1 MVKKLLIGLAIFVAL
16 NIVILMVAVAIP
28 FFISGDV
35 YRAEITTLVER
46 ATGRQFR
53 IDGPIKFVL
62 LPELTL
68 SAEDVAFANAP
79 GGEAPQMAQ
88 LKSLEIKIRPRPL
101 LSGKLEIDGFTLIN
115 PEIALEVD
123 KQGQP
128 NWRLGAPA
136 PKAAAAA
143 APPAP
148 PKHKISDLITLLDRF
163 HVAGFEIRGG
173 NASFYDARDGARWTA
188 SDIDVK
194 FAMAGLDSP
203 LTADGNATWNGET
216 VYFDYAIARPGAFE
230 GGAPSHIEL
239 HVSSRP
245 VHFDFSGEG
254 VGEPEPKLSG
264 SIVLEVP
271 SLRGFAKWAGL
282 PIAEQGTGLGRFAIK
297 GTLDVTGEVYG
308 FGNAE
313 VDLDAIKGTGGIVYD
328 NTRTRPY
335 VRGSLVLDALDLNP
349 YLGPANA
356 PQAPQTAAANDPPA
370 SKDWSDAPIDLSLL
384 KLADVYFQLGTGSI
398 RYRNIAIGESAL
410 NLQLKNGLLTAALTK
425 LSLYGG
431 SGQGQVV
438 IDGAARV
445 PAITES
451 FTLDNVDME
460 LLLRDVDNI
469 KVLSGPASLD
479 MTVVGH
485 GKSQRAIAS
494 SLTGKGTIHL
504 DKGAIQGVRVLD
516 IVHTATAIL
525 TLGLAGGGDRTE
537 FDRFDAN
544 FVIIDGVLKTTDL
557 KLISSD
563 LPVNGAGSVDLPQK
577 QVAYRLTPKLSGVLA
592 VPVDIVG
599 PWDNLAFKPD
609 YMGSLKS
616 LFGGGGQQGEQP
628 PDELPQ

>member
-1 MVKKLLIGLAIFVAL
+1 MKKLLIGLAVFAAL
-16 NIVILMVAVAIP
+16 NAVMLAIAIALP

-35 YRAEITTLVER
+35 YRAEIITLVER

-53 IDGPIKFVL
+53 IDGPIKFAL

-79 GGEAPQMAQ
+79 DGEAPHMAQ
-88 LKSLEIKIRPRPL
+88 LKSIEIKIRPRPL
-101 LSGKLEIDGFTLIN
+101 LSGKLEIDGFALVE

-123 KQGQP
+123 KQGEP

-136 PKAAAAA
+136 PKAAAAQ
-143 APPAP
+143 PPPP
-148 PKHKISDLITLLDRF
+148 PKHKISDLITMLDRF
-163 HVAGFEIRGG
+163 HVAGFEIRDG
-173 NASFYDARDGARWTA
+173 NASFYDARDGTRWTA
-188 SDIDVK
+188 SGIDVK

-203 LTADGNATWNGET
+203 LTADGNATWKGET

-239 HVSSRP
+239 HVTSNP

-254 VGEPEPKLSG
+254 VGEPEPKLNG
-264 SIVLEVP
+264 TIVLDVP
-271 SLRGFAKWAGL
+271 SLRSFAKWAGI

-308 FGNAE
+308 FGKAE

-328 NTRTRPY
+328 NSRVRPY

-356 PQAPQTAAANDPPA
+356 PPAPQAAANDPPA
-370 SKDWSDAPIDLSLL
+370 VNKDWSDAPIDLSLL
-384 KLADVYFQLGTGSI
+384 KLADVYFELGTGSI

-410 NLQLKNGLLTAALTK
+410 NLQLKNGLLTASLTK

-438 IDGAARV
+438 IDGGSRV
-445 PAITES
+445 PAISES
-451 FTLDNVDME
+451 FTLNNVNLE

-469 KVLSGPASLD
+469 TVLSGPASLD
-479 MTVVGH
+479 MVVAGH

-494 SLTGKGTIHL
+494 SLTGKGSIHL

-516 IVHTATAIL
+516 MVHTATAIL
-525 TLGLAGGGDRTE
+525 TLGLAGGGDRTD
-537 FDRFDAN
+537 FDSFDAN
-544 FVIIDGVLKTTDL
+544 FVITDGVLKNTNL

-563 LPVNGAGSVDLPQK
+563 LPVNGAGTVNLPQK
-577 QVAYRLTPKLSGVLA
+577 QVAYRLTPKLSGLLA
-592 VPVDIVG
+592 VPVNIVG
-599 PWDNLAFKPD
+599 PWDDLAFQPD

-616 LFGGGGQQGEQP
+616 LFGGGGQQQGEQP
-628 PDELPQ
+628 Q

>member
-1 MVKKLLIGLAIFVAL
+1 MKKLLIGLAVFAAL
-16 NIVILMVAVAIP
+16 NVVMLAIAIALP

-35 YRAEITTLVER
+35 YRAEIITLVER

-53 IDGPIKFVL
+53 IDGPIKFAL

-79 GGEAPQMAQ
+79 DGEAPHMAQ
-88 LKSLEIKIRPRPL
+88 LKSIEIKIRPRPL
-101 LSGKLEIDGFTLIN
+101 LSGKLEIDGFALVE

-123 KQGQP
+123 KQGEP

-136 PKAAAAA
+136 PKAAAAQ
-143 APPAP
+143 PPPP
-148 PKHKISDLITLLDRF
+148 PKHKISDLITMLDRF
-163 HVAGFEIRGG
+163 HVAGFEIRNG
-173 NASFYDARDGARWTA
+173 NASFYDARDGTRWTA

-203 LTADGNATWNGET
+203 LTADGNATWKGET

-239 HVSSRP
+239 HVTSNP

-254 VGEPEPKLSG
+254 VGEPEPKLNG
-264 SIVLEVP
+264 TIVLDVP
-271 SLRGFAKWAGL
+271 SLRSFAKWAGI

-308 FGNAE
+308 FGKAE

-328 NTRTRPY
+328 NSRVRPY

-356 PQAPQTAAANDPPA
+356 PPAPQVAAANDPPA
-370 SKDWSDAPIDLSLL
+370 ANKDWSDAPIDLSLL
-384 KLADVYFQLGTGSI
+384 KLADVYFELGTGSI

-410 NLQLKNGLLTAALTK
+410 NLQLKNGLLTASLTK

-438 IDGAARV
+438 IDGGSRV
-445 PAITES
+445 PAISES
-451 FTLDNVDME
+451 FTLNNVNLE

-469 KVLSGPASLD
+469 TVLSGPASLD
-479 MTVVGH
+479 MVVAGH

-494 SLTGKGTIHL
+494 SLTGKGSIHL

-516 IVHTATAIL
+516 MVHTATAIL
-525 TLGLAGGGDRTE
+525 TLGLAGGGDRTD
-537 FDRFDAN
+537 FDSFDAN
-544 FVIIDGVLKTTDL
+544 FVITDGVLKNTNL

-563 LPVNGAGSVDLPQK
+563 LPVNGAGTVNLPQK
-577 QVAYRLTPKLSGVLA
+577 QVAYRLTPKLSGLLA
-592 VPVDIVG
+592 VPVNIVG
-599 PWDNLAFKPD
+599 PWDDLAFQPD

-616 LFGGGGQQGEQP
+616 LFGGGGGEEQSS
-628 PDELPQ
+628 Q

>member
-1 MVKKLLIGLAIFVAL
+1 MKKLLIGLAVFAAL
-16 NIVILMVAVAIP
+16 NVVMLAIAIALP

-35 YRAEITTLVER
+35 YRAEIITLVER

-53 IDGPIKFVL
+53 IDGPIKFAL

-79 GGEAPQMAQ
+79 GGEAPHMAQ
-88 LKSLEIKIRPRPL
+88 LKSIEIKIRPRPL
-101 LSGKLEIDGFTLIN
+101 LSGKLEIDGFALVE

-123 KQGQP
+123 KQGEP

-136 PKAAAAA
+136 PKSAAAQ
-143 APPAP
+143 PPPP
-148 PKHKISDLITLLDRF
+148 PKHKISDLITMLDRF
-163 HVAGFEIRGG
+163 HVAGFEIRDG
-173 NASFYDARDGARWTA
+173 NASFYDARDGTRWTA
-188 SDIDVK
+188 SGIDVK

-203 LTADGNATWNGET
+203 LTADGNATWKGET

-239 HVSSRP
+239 HVTSNP

-254 VGEPEPKLSG
+254 VGEPEPKLNG
-264 SIVLEVP
+264 TIVLDVP
-271 SLRGFAKWAGL
+271 SLRGFAKWAGI

-328 NTRTRPY
+328 NSRARPY

-356 PQAPQTAAANDPPA
+356 PPAPQVAAGNDPPA
-370 SKDWSDAPIDLSLL
+370 ANKDWSDAPIDLSLL
-384 KLADVYFQLGTGSI
+384 KLADVYFELGTGSI
-398 RYRNIAIGESAL
+398 RYRNISIGESAL
-410 NLQLKNGLLTAALTK
+410 NLQLKNGLLTASLTK
-425 LSLYGG
+425 LGLYGG

-438 IDGAARV
+438 IDGASRV
-445 PAITES
+445 PAISES
-451 FTLDNVDME
+451 FTLNNVDLE

-469 KVLSGPASLD
+469 TVLSGPASLD
-479 MTVVGH
+479 MVVAGH
-485 GKSQRAIAS
+485 GKSQRAIAA
-494 SLTGKGTIHL
+494 SLTGKGSIHL

-516 IVHTATAIL
+516 MVHTATAIL
-525 TLGLAGGGDRTE
+525 TLGLAGGGDRTD
-537 FDRFDAN
+537 FDSFDAN
-544 FVIIDGVLKTTDL
+544 FVITDGILKNTNL

-563 LPVNGAGSVDLPQK
+563 LPVNGAGTVNLPQK
-577 QVAYRLTPKLSGVLA
+577 QVAYRLTPKLSGLLA
-592 VPVDIVG
+592 VPVNIVG
-599 PWDNLAFKPD
+599 PWDDLAFHPD

-616 LFGGGGQQGEQP
+616 LFGGGGQQEEQQNNP
-628 PDELPQ
+628 